1 MFTGADVTEKMGWG
15 EALQSRVKVHLLILV
30 ALLVVFRFVNLHVL
44 YFVQNR
50 PVSIP
55 FHDPLLESF
64 QSMPDGTWINIIIFL
79 TLCSLVGLFYK
90 FPLRLILLGQAMLI
104 MYCTRWVTM
113 FLCPFAAPPGV
124 TYIQDFVSYG
134 GGQISRDLFF
144 SGHTGLL
151 VLLLLVSD
159 GWKSRLFL
167 TVMLFTLVALLLL
180 GHIHYM
186 IDIFC
191 APFFAYASFSMS
203 RQVLCFLYGNQLF
216 R

>member
-1 MFTGADVTEKMGWG
+1 M
-15 EALQSRVKVHLLILV
+15 VKYRGIC
-30 ALLVVFRFVNLHVL
+30 
-44 YFVQNR
+44 
-50 PVSIP
+50 
-55 FHDPLLESF
+55 
-64 QSMPDGTWINIIIFL
+64 FL
-79 TLCSLVGLFYK
+79 
-90 FPLRLILLGQAMLI
+90 
-104 MYCTRWVTM
+104 
-113 FLCPFAAPPGV
+113 
-124 TYIQDFVSYG
+124 
-134 GGQISRDLFF
+134 
-144 SGHTGLL
+144 GHTGLL